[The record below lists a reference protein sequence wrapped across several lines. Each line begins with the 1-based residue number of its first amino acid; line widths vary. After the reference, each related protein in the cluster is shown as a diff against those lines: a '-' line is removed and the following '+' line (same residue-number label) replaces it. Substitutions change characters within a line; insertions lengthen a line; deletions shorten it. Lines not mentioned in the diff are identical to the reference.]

1 MKNKIFIVAAIL
13 FAGIIGINAQPN
25 IELKNPTTNNEF
37 NTNATPFNEKRT
49 EGLRENYNQFGNER
63 RNINVKSSSYD
74 HYNQTGRQQSI
85 LGNQEN
91 VVVNRPQSATLN
103 NNQYNYGNQNAG
115 RKVDNTN
122 RGSNV
127 RYNAP
132 MSVEQINATLTTT
145 TSDEEIIETGDMQN
159 VAIGAGGVIENK
171 DLPKTPGQ
179 TKAPISDAIPF
190 IVMLAG
196 VYAFIL
202 RRKQ

>member
-25 IELKNPTTNNEF
+25 VELKNPTTNNEF

-122 RGSNV
+122 SGSNV

-145 TSDEEIIETGDMQN
+145 TSDEEIIEIGDQQN
-159 VAIGAGGVIENK
+159 IKIGAGGVVDPNT
-171 DLPKTPGQ
+171 LPKTPYKQ
-179 TKAPISDAIPF
+179 PIGNAIPF

>member
-25 IELKNPTTNNEF
+25 VELKNPTTNNEF

-63 RNINVKSSSYD
+63 RNINVKSSSYE

-122 RGSNV
+122 SGSSV

-145 TSDEEIIETGDMQN
+145 TSDEEIIEIGDQQN
-159 VAIGAGGVIENK
+159 IKIGAGGVVDPNT
-171 DLPKTPGQ
+171 LPKTPYKQ
-179 TKAPISDAIPF
+179 PIGNAIPF

>member
-25 IELKNPTTNNEF
+25 VELKNPTTNNEF

-63 RNINVKSSSYD
+63 RNINVKSSSYE
-74 HYNQTGRQQSI
+74 HYNQTGSQKSI

-145 TSDEEIIETGDMQN
+145 TSDEEIIEIGDQQN
-159 VAIGAGGVIENK
+159 IKIGAGGVVDPNT
-171 DLPKTPGQ
+171 LPKTPYKQ
-179 TKAPISDAIPF
+179 PIGNAIPF

>member
-25 IELKNPTTNNEF
+25 VELKNPTTNNEF

-122 RGSNV
+122 SGSSV

-145 TSDEEIIETGDMQN
+145 TSDEEIIEIGDQQN
-159 VAIGAGGVIENK
+159 IKIGAGGVVDPNT
-171 DLPKTPGQ
+171 LPKTPYKQ
-179 TKAPISDAIPF
+179 PIGNAIPF

>member
-25 IELKNPTTNNEF
+25 VELKNPTTNNEF

-63 RNINVKSSSYD
+63 RNINVKSSSYE

-85 LGNQEN
+85 LGNQED

-122 RGSNV
+122 SGSSV

-145 TSDEEIIETGDMQN
+145 TSDEEIIEIGDQQN
-159 VAIGAGGVIENK
+159 IKIGAGGVVDPNT
-171 DLPKTPGQ
+171 LPKTPYKQ
-179 TKAPISDAIPF
+179 PIGNAIPF

>member
-25 IELKNPTTNNEF
+25 VELKNPTTNNEF

-63 RNINVKSSSYD
+63 RNINVKSSSYE

-122 RGSNV
+122 SGSNV

-145 TSDEEIIETGDMQN
+145 TSDEEIIEIGDQQN
-159 VAIGAGGVIENK
+159 IKIGAGGVVDPNT
-171 DLPKTPGQ
+171 LPKTPYKQ
-179 TKAPISDAIPF
+179 PIGNAIPF

>member
-25 IELKNPTTNNEF
+25 VELKNPTTNNEF

-63 RNINVKSSSYD
+63 RNINVKSSSYE

-85 LGNQEN
+85 LGNQED

-122 RGSNV
+122 NGSSV

-132 MSVEQINATLTTT
+132 MSVEQINTTLTTT
-145 TSDEEIIETGDMQN
+145 TSDEEIIEIGDQQN
-159 VAIGAGGVIENK
+159 IKIGAGGVVDPNT
-171 DLPKTPGQ
+171 LPKTPYKQ
-179 TKAPISDAIPF
+179 PIGNAIPF

>member
-1 MKNKIFIVAAIL
+1 M
-13 FAGIIGINAQPN
+13 
-25 IELKNPTTNNEF
+25 
-37 NTNATPFNEKRT
+37 
-49 EGLRENYNQFGNER
+49 
-63 RNINVKSSSYD
+63 
-74 HYNQTGRQQSI
+74 
-85 LGNQEN
+85 
-91 VVVNRPQSATLN
+91 N

-122 RGSNV
+122 SGSSV

-179 TKAPISDAIPF
+179 TKVPVSDAIPF